1 MLGEAPVPLPISR
14 PSFSM
19 RPVTQRFEQ
28 LATQRAQSVT
38 RPGMGASC
46 GDALQIQGWNQ
57 LFDEGALQVGRQ
69 REGLDLPLQGR
80 EEKAEGGQQL
90 GGQTLRLGQAFTGTR
105 RQLGVRG
112 EARETRPDAVE
123 ALRHL
128 FDRFE
133 RRSRGLIVSVLGP
146 DAEIA
151 DVLHDVFVNVFGSVH
166 TLRNAGAL
174 RFWVD
179 RVTILTVRKVLRSR
193 KRRAW
198 LRLFRTEEEEAMHEP
213 MFEVNPDAQAALR
226 AAYSVLDQ
234 MPIDERVF
242 FGLRYVDG
250 MELTEVAAAC
260 KVSV

>member
-1 MLGEAPVPLPISR
+1 MTHPLSTSPSR
-14 PSFSM
+14 T
-19 RPVTQRFEQ
+19 RARAADGHH
-28 LATQRAQSVT
+28 LASADDDSE
-38 RPGMGASC
+38 
-46 GDALQIQGWNQ
+46 L
-57 LFDEGALQVGRQ
+57 
-69 REGLDLPLQGR
+69 
-80 EEKAEGGQQL
+80 
-90 GGQTLRLGQAFTGTR
+90 
-105 RQLGVRG
+105 
-112 EARETRPDAVE
+112 VE
-123 ALRHL
+123 ALKQGHPEAKRHL

-260 KVSV
+260 KVSLSTAKRRIYQAQAHFAELAHAKPELQKWLEGEEP